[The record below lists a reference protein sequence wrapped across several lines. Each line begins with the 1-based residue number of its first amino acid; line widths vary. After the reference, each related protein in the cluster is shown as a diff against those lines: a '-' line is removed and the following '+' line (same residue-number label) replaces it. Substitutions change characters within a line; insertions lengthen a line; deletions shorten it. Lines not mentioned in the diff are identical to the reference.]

1 MIYYQFTACEN
12 RTKCSEDCD
21 VIIGGAMG
29 KIIKDTIH
37 ANGIDIG
44 IYTQDFENEFI
55 SLTDIAR
62 YKSDDPTGVIQN
74 WMRNRD
80 VIEFLGLWERLHN
93 SDFKP
98 LEFEGFRKQ
107 AGANAFTMSPKKWI
121 EATNAIGIV
130 SKAGRYGG
138 TYAHSDIA
146 MSFATWISPEF
157 QLYIMKDYRR
167 LKTDENSRLSL
178 NWNLNREISKL
189 NYKIHTDAIKEN
201 LIPPEL
207 TAAQVAY
214 TYANEADM
222 LNVVLFGKTAKQW
235 KDKNPTEKGNMRDAA
250 TLNQLLVLAN
260 LESYNAVLIN
270 QGKNQKERMELL
282 RQLAVQ
288 QLQTLE
294 KVGLNNLPKLEA
306 EINKSK

>member
-1 MIYYQFTACEN
+1 
-12 RTKCSEDCD
+12 
-21 VIIGGAMG
+21 
-29 KIIKDTIH
+29 
-37 ANGIDIG
+37 
-44 IYTQDFENEFI
+44 
-55 SLTDIAR
+55 
-62 YKSDDPTGVIQN
+62 
-74 WMRNRD
+74 
-80 VIEFLGLWERLHN
+80 
-93 SDFKP
+93 
-98 LEFEGFRKQ
+98 
-107 AGANAFTMSPKKWI
+107 MSPKKWI
-121 EATNAIGIV
+121 DATDAIGII

-167 LKTDENSRLSL
+167 LKADQNSRLSL

-189 NYKIHTDAIKEN
+189 NYRIHTDAIKDN
-201 LIPPEL
+201 LIPAEL
-207 TAAQVAY
+207 TPVQVTY

-235 KDKNPTEKGNMRDAA
+235 KDENLSIEGNMRDVAS
-250 TLNQLLVLAN
+250 LNQLLVLAN

-270 QGKNQKERMELL
+270 QGKDQKERMELL

-294 KVGLNNLPKLEA
+294 SMSLNNLSKLEA
-306 EINKSK
+306 RPNKK

>member
-1 MIYYQFTACEN
+1 M
-12 RTKCSEDCD
+12 
-21 VIIGGAMG
+21 V

-37 ANGIDIG
+37 ANGIDIS

-62 YKSDDPTGVIQN
+62 YKSDDPSAVIQN

-93 SDFKP
+93 SDFNP

-189 NYKIHTDAIKEN
+189 NYRIHTDAIKDN

-207 TAAQVAY
+207 TPAQVAY

-235 KDKNPTEKGNMRDAA
+235 KDENPMEKDNMRDAA
-250 TLNQLLVLAN
+250 SLNQLLVLAN

-288 QLQTLE
+288 QLQTL
-294 KVGLNNLPKLEA
+294 KTASLNNLPQFK
-306 EINKSK
+306 

>member
-1 MIYYQFTACEN
+1 
-12 RTKCSEDCD
+12 
-21 VIIGGAMG
+21 MG

-62 YKSDDPTGVIQN
+62 YKSDDPTAVIQN

-93 SDFKP
+93 ADFNP
-98 LEFEGFRKQ
+98 LEFEGFKKQ
-107 AGANAFTMSPKKWI
+107 AGANAFTMSPKKWT

-201 LIPPEL
+201 LVPQEL
-207 TAAQVAY
+207 TPAQVAY

-235 KDKNPTEKGNMRDAA
+235 KDENSTVKGNMRDVA

-294 KVGLNNLPKLEA
+294 TVSLNNLPKIEV
-306 EINKSK
+306 NR

>member
-1 MIYYQFTACEN
+1 
-12 RTKCSEDCD
+12 
-21 VIIGGAMG
+21 MG
-29 KIIKDTIH
+29 KIVKDTIH
-37 ANGIDIG
+37 AAGVDIG

-62 YKSDDPTGVIQN
+62 YKSDDPTAVIQN

-98 LEFEGFRKQ
+98 LEFEGFKKQ

-121 EATNAIGIV
+121 EATDAIGIV

-189 NYKIHTDAIKEN
+189 NYRIHTDAIKEN

-207 TAAQVAY
+207 TPAQVAY

-235 KDKNPTEKGNMRDAA
+235 KDENPTSKGNMRDVA

-260 LESYNAVLIN
+260 LESYNAVLIK
-270 QGKNQKERMELL
+270 QGKSQKERMELL

-294 KVGLNNLPKLEA
+294 TVSLNNLPKLEV
-306 EINKSK
+306 

>member
-1 MIYYQFTACEN
+1 
-12 RTKCSEDCD
+12 
-21 VIIGGAMG
+21 MG

-62 YKSDDPTGVIQN
+62 YKSDDPTAVIQN

-80 VIEFLGLWERLHN
+80 VIDFLGLWERLHN
-93 SDFKP
+93 PDFKP

-189 NYKIHTDAIKEN
+189 NYRIHTDAIKDN

-207 TAAQVAY
+207 TPAQVAY

-235 KDKNPTEKGNMRDAA
+235 KDENPTEKGNMRDVA

-270 QGKNQKERMELL
+270 QGKQQKERMELL

-288 QLQTLE
+288 QLRTLE
-294 KVGLNNLPKLEA
+294 AVRLNNLPKLAITRHE
-306 EINKSK
+306 E

>member
-1 MIYYQFTACEN
+1 
-12 RTKCSEDCD
+12 
-21 VIIGGAMG
+21 MG

-37 ANGIDIG
+37 ANGIDIS

-62 YKSDDPTGVIQN
+62 YKSDDPSAVIQN

-189 NYKIHTDAIKEN
+189 NYRIHTDAIKDN

-207 TAAQVAY
+207 TPAQVAY

-235 KDKNPTEKGNMRDAA
+235 KDENPMEKGNMRDAA
-250 TLNQLLVLAN
+250 SLNQLLVLAN

-288 QLQTLE
+288 QLQTL
-294 KVGLNNLPKLEA
+294 KTASLNNLPQFKCKNCLLE
-306 EINKSK
+306 

>member
-1 MIYYQFTACEN
+1 MFE
-12 RTKCSEDCD
+12 KDCD
-21 VIIGGAMG
+21 VITGGVMG

-62 YKSDDPTGVIQN
+62 YKSDDPTAVIQN

-93 SDFKP
+93 PDFKP

-167 LKTDENSRLSL
+167 LKTDV
-178 NWNLNREISKL
+178 
-189 NYKIHTDAIKEN
+189 IKGN

-207 TAAQVAY
+207 TPVQIAY

-222 LNVVLFGKTAKQW
+222 LNVVLFGKTSKQW
-235 KDKNPTEKGNMRDAA
+235 KDENPLDKGNMRDVA

-270 QGKNQKERMELL
+270 QGKNQEERMGLL

-294 KVGLNNLPKLEA
+294 TVSLNNLPKLGVNLQE
-306 EINKSK
+306 N

>member
-1 MIYYQFTACEN
+1 
-12 RTKCSEDCD
+12 
-21 VIIGGAMG
+21 MG

-62 YKSDDPTGVIQN
+62 YKSDDPTAVIQN

-93 SDFKP
+93 PYFKP

-121 EATNAIGIV
+121 EATKAIGIV
-130 SKAGRYGG
+130 SKSGRYGG

-178 NWNLNREISKL
+178 NWNLNGEISKL
-189 NYKIHTDAIKEN
+189 NYRIHTEAIKEN

-207 TAAQVAY
+207 TPAQVAY
-214 TYANEADM
+214 TYANEADI

-235 KDKNPTEKGNMRDAA
+235 KDENPEIKGNMRDVA

-270 QGKNQKERMELL
+270 QGKKQKERMELL

-294 KVGLNNLPKLEA
+294 TVSLNNLPKLGVDLQ
-306 EINKSK
+306 KS